1 LRPCATSGDEP
12 GDVLVQPSSVLAP
25 DFPPN
30 TSRTPGTPVALDAR
44 GGAGAFGIAAQHATS
59 LAADHVAAPSLFTGP
74 VRPGRRAMVRPYRSF
89 VPVGRADGVQ
99 KDRSMD
105 ENSAFA
111 AIAALIS
118 TQFSVSAR
126 EIRPETRLADLALDS
141 IGLVELAAL
150 LEDEFDVD
158 VTATAITM
166 QDSIG
171 DLVRRLCVEPR
182 PPTAR

>member
-1 LRPCATSGDEP
+1 MG
-12 GDVLVQPSSVLAP
+12 
-25 DFPPN
+25 
-30 TSRTPGTPVALDAR
+30 
-44 GGAGAFGIAAQHATS
+44 
-59 LAADHVAAPSLFTGP
+59 
-74 VRPGRRAMVRPYRSF
+74 RPYRSF

-99 KDRSMD
+99 NDRGMD

-118 TQFSVSAR
+118 TQFSVPAR
-126 EIRPETRLADLALDS
+126 EIRPDTRLADLALDS

-150 LEDEFDVD
+150 LEDEFDID

-166 QDSIG
+166 QDRIG

>member
-1 LRPCATSGDEP
+1 
-12 GDVLVQPSSVLAP
+12 
-25 DFPPN
+25 
-30 TSRTPGTPVALDAR
+30 
-44 GGAGAFGIAAQHATS
+44 
-59 LAADHVAAPSLFTGP
+59 
-74 VRPGRRAMVRPYRSF
+74 
-89 VPVGRADGVQ
+89 
-99 KDRSMD
+99 MD

-118 TQFSVSAR
+118 TQFSVPAR
-126 EIRPETRLADLALDS
+126 EIRPDTRLADLALDS

-150 LEDEFDVD
+150 LEDEFDID
-158 VTATAITM
+158 VAATAITM